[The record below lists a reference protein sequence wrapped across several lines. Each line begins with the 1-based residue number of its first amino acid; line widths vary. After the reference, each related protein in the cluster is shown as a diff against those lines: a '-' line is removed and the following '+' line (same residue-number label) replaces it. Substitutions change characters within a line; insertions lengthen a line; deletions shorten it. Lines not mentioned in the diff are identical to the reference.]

1 MQEREEAGTTAEIQ
15 PGWKRTTLLRQKS
28 GPLLLPCQAPRGKR
42 THYIPSCRTV
52 FYLFRLFS
60 GQATRDVSRSSK
72 LLLRKQAREDIW
84 SFPAGD
90 PQRCRAPLV
99 QLRRRRTTPVPRGR
113 SPRSVWRGVG
123 WAGGSSV
130 WLLLVCVCVCY
141 CCLGVAVRPSCWVS
155 GTAGAG
161 AGAGVGAR
169 RRGPVWLSGT
179 GLRQGERG
187 RCSGFLRD
195 GPAVCSCRIGRLLC
209 VFAFPHARMSAV
221 RGSPDRRRQGGR
233 RAETEAWCRG
243 GQRCC
248 RDGTGLRLRRGSR
261 REKERSGTQTGADR
275 RRQARQTRQASQQTR
290 QTQSAPPRQPAR
302 QEMSE
307 IRSRDKDTA
316 QTGGAP
322 SPAGT
327 TKRDTQISRALS
339 KLLRH
344 RAVEEG
350 LAIDSNG
357 FVAVEDL
364 LKHRDLKCKHA
375 TLDDVRRVVET
386 NSKKRFRLAT
396 RDVDGADVICAL
408 QGHSIDSVHSTPEMR
423 QLDSTHDEDWPR
435 YIVHGT
441 YRSKLPLIKE
451 TRGLSRMARNHV
463 HFSYTVPE
471 KFKKHMA
478 ECVSSTPSRD
488 REEAVSGL
496 RSSCQVILLLD
507 VGRVRKSG
515 LAFYRSAND
524 VILSPGDSRGIVG
537 IEYIERIV
545 DCEDGVLGWDD
556 VGGDS

>member
-1 MQEREEAGTTAEIQ
+1 MQEEVQEREEAGTTAEIQ

-52 FYLFRLFS
+52 VYLFRLFS

-141 CCLGVAVRPSCWVS
+141 CCLGVAVRPSCWGS
-155 GTAGAG
+155 GTAGAGAG

-169 RRGPVWLSGT
+169 RRGPVWFSGT

-187 RCSGFLRD
+187 RCSGFLRG

-275 RRQARQTRQASQQTR
+275 RRQTRQARQARQASQQTR
-290 QTQSAPPRQPAR
+290 QTQSAPPR
-302 QEMSE
+302 
-307 IRSRDKDTA
+307 
-316 QTGGAP
+316 
-322 SPAGT
+322 
-327 TKRDTQISRALS
+327 
-339 KLLRH
+339 
-344 RAVEEG
+344 
-350 LAIDSNG
+350 
-357 FVAVEDL
+357 
-364 LKHRDLKCKHA
+364 
-375 TLDDVRRVVET
+375 
-386 NSKKRFRLAT
+386 
-396 RDVDGADVICAL
+396 
-408 QGHSIDSVHSTPEMR
+408 
-423 QLDSTHDEDWPR
+423 
-435 YIVHGT
+435 
-441 YRSKLPLIKE
+441 
-451 TRGLSRMARNHV
+451 
-463 HFSYTVPE
+463 
-471 KFKKHMA
+471 
-478 ECVSSTPSRD
+478 
-488 REEAVSGL
+488 
-496 RSSCQVILLLD
+496 
-507 VGRVRKSG
+507 
-515 LAFYRSAND
+515 
-524 VILSPGDSRGIVG
+524 
-537 IEYIERIV
+537 
-545 DCEDGVLGWDD
+545 
-556 VGGDS
+556 

>member
-1 MQEREEAGTTAEIQ
+1 
-15 PGWKRTTLLRQKS
+15 
-28 GPLLLPCQAPRGKR
+28 
-42 THYIPSCRTV
+42 
-52 FYLFRLFS
+52 
-60 GQATRDVSRSSK
+60 
-72 LLLRKQAREDIW
+72 
-84 SFPAGD
+84 
-90 PQRCRAPLV
+90 
-99 QLRRRRTTPVPRGR
+99 
-113 SPRSVWRGVG
+113 
-123 WAGGSSV
+123 
-130 WLLLVCVCVCY
+130 
-141 CCLGVAVRPSCWVS
+141 
-155 GTAGAG
+155 
-161 AGAGVGAR
+161 
-169 RRGPVWLSGT
+169 
-179 GLRQGERG
+179 
-187 RCSGFLRD
+187 
-195 GPAVCSCRIGRLLC
+195 
-209 VFAFPHARMSAV
+209 
-221 RGSPDRRRQGGR
+221 
-233 RAETEAWCRG
+233 
-243 GQRCC
+243 
-248 RDGTGLRLRRGSR
+248 
-261 REKERSGTQTGADR
+261 
-275 RRQARQTRQASQQTR
+275 
-290 QTQSAPPRQPAR
+290 
-302 QEMSE
+302 MSE

-478 ECVSSTPSRD
+478 ECVSSGPSRD